1 MSLPDDKEF
10 KFSRLGFR
18 RKSNQV
24 NLLILI
30 LFLLASLICFIS
42 LCSFQNVQDTLQD
55 DLDALG
61 DYEGTPAVED
71 DGVDATKQAISRG
84 RALVLAVGVLN
95 VIVTILIALR
105 LITIGLRSVAL
116 EVWIRRMGAG
126 DLDYRVEMKE
136 KDEITELAIALEELR
151 QRSKKALQ
159 LNLVEKLSKGLQEKN
174 EELERVL
181 AELEQT
187 QDQIILRQKLVEL
200 GELTAGIAHEI
211 RNPLNFVR
219 NFTQASEELLEELN
233 EELNDS
239 VGDIDEEK
247 RKLIAEISQDL
258 IENLERIRSHGDRA
272 NRIIA
277 NMLMIG
283 RGGGDMKVV
292 NLHSLL
298 EENAMLAYHSVR
310 ASDLSFQLDV
320 RTEFDSTV
328 GGVSLVSEDMGRVI
342 INMVTNACHATDQKR
357 RSISGGSQSF
367 APTVWLVT
375 ERKEDSI
382 EIRIRDNGTGIDPDI
397 LQKIFNPFFT
407 TKPPD
412 KGTGLGLSL
421 SNDIV
426 RRHGGTLAVASE
438 PGEYTEMTISLPAV
452 PEATSSTGE

>member
-30 LFLLASLICFIS
+30 LFLLASLTCVIS
-42 LCSFQNVQDTLQD
+42 LCSFQNIQDTLQD

-61 DYEGTPAVED
+61 DYEATPTVED
-71 DGVDATKQAISRG
+71 DGVGGTMQAISRW
-84 RALVLAVGVLN
+84 RALALAVGILN
-95 VIVTILIALR
+95 VLVAILIALR

-136 KDEITELAIALEELR
+136 QDEITELAIALEELR
-151 QRSKKALQ
+151 RRSKKALQ
-159 LNLVEKLSKGLQEKN
+159 LNLVEKLSKGLREKN

-181 AELEQT
+181 EELEQT

-233 EELNDS
+233 EELDDS
-239 VGDIDEEK
+239 AGDFDEEK

-258 IENLERIRSHGDRA
+258 TENLERIRSHGDRA
-272 NRIIA
+272 NRIIG

-283 RGGGDMKVV
+283 RGGGDMQVV

-298 EENAMLAYHSVR
+298 EENAMLAYHSIR
-310 ASDLSFQLDV
+310 ASDQNFQLDV
-320 RTEFDSTV
+320 RTEFDSNV
-328 GGVSLVSEDMGRVI
+328 GDVSLVSEDMGRVI
-342 INMVTNACHATDQKR
+342 INMVTNSCYATDEKR
-357 RSISGGSQSF
+357 RSTEGDSQSYM
-367 APTVWLVT
+367 PTIWLVT
-375 ERKEDSI
+375 ERKDESI
-382 EIRIRDNGTGIDPDI
+382 EIRIRDNGTGIPPDI
-397 LQKIFNPFFT
+397 LEKIFNPFFT
-407 TKPPD
+407 TKPSD
-412 KGTGLGLSL
+412 RGTGLGLSL

-426 RRHGGTLAVASE
+426 RRHGGTIAVSSE
-438 PGEYTEMTISLPAV
+438 PGEYTEMTISIPTAV
-452 PEATSSTGE
+452 TVPGASA